1 MKISMC
7 QKVVGEARFFISL
20 LIGCLFSL
28 PIFGHF
34 DIKFL
39 RLKEI
44 HSVVVNLVM
53 KVATS
58 KVIILPF

>member
-1 MKISMC
+1 MSKGHRGS
-7 QKVVGEARFFISL
+7 QVFISL

-39 RLKEI
+39 KLKEI
-44 HSVVVNLVM
+44 HSVVLNLVM
-53 KVATS
+53 KVAKS